1 MSKVACLSKTKGIR
15 AENTALGLLLW
26 PLLCCQPGQ
35 GNAAFLVSLG
45 LWIWENR
52 TGTTPRE
59 PLSYKSRGAYFS
71 VAVYDLNRTRNA
83 PNSLL
88 FLTDFLEGALL
99 ERKGDVLKLQSDVS
113 FAPQSVSTGVGC
125 WLGHRKINLFQR
137 LFQADKIPNEVPVP
151 NITESLA
158 QQCLAKS
165 DI

>member
-1 MSKVACLSKTKGIR
+1 MQLSLSLWGSGFGKTEQEQR
-15 AENTALGLLLW
+15 
-26 PLLCCQPGQ
+26 PD
-35 GNAAFLVSLG
+35 
-45 LWIWENR
+45 NR
-52 TGTTPRE
+52 SATNH
-59 PLSYKSRGAYFS
+59 GAHIFS

-83 PNSLL
+83 PNSLI

-99 ERKGDVLKLQSDVS
+99 ERKGDVLKLQSDVN
-113 FAPQSVSTGVGC
+113 FAPQSVSTGVGF

-151 NITESLA
+151 NTTESLA